1 MTDHSSTPADAAPT
15 VSTEESVEVDSAKQ
29 NLVETMEDLGAS
41 PEVIDAVR
49 GPVAVSEEPRLRVV
63 AGAVGQAAGGVVG
76 RVAAVGHHLLGN

>member
-1 MTDHSSTPADAAPT
+1 MTDQPSTPAEAVPT

-63 AGAVGQAAGGVVG
+63 AEAVGQAAVGAVG
-76 RVAAVGHHLLGN
+76 RVAAAGRHLLRN